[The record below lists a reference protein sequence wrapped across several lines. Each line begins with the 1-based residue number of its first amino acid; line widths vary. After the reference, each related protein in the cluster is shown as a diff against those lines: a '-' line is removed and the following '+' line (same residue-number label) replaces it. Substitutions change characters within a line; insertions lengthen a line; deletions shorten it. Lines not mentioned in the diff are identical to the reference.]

1 MTTTLAVDVG
11 QTSSRLVL
19 SRADGQV
26 ERWTG
31 AGGRAGESAEAA
43 LLDVLTEAIG
53 SLGSSAPASIDTV
66 SAGLTGLQGRP
77 ARAADVLEELRR
89 RWQTSRVILA
99 DDALTSYVG
108 ALGLRRGVVVAAGTG
123 AVTLATDG
131 STRHARVDGWGY
143 LVGDLGSGYW
153 IGRRGLEAALQA
165 VDGRGGSPA
174 LERLATSAYGDLETL
189 PLRLAADP
197 DRVRLVAK
205 FAHETATAAHS
216 GDAIAA
222 RIWREAADH
231 LAEAVAAACRRIGLS
246 DEEIEVSWT
255 GRLFCAGA
263 LLTEPFAAGVTERLP
278 AATLRAPAGGSLDGA
293 LGLAALSRMPALHP
307 LVTSAAAA

>member
-1 MTTTLAVDVG
+1 MTFAAAEPEPARSIARLFLL
-11 QTSSRLVL
+11 QTSC
-19 SRADGQV
+19 SRA
-26 ERWTG
+26 
-31 AGGRAGESAEAA
+31 
-43 LLDVLTEAIG
+43 
-53 SLGSSAPASIDTV
+53 
-66 SAGLTGLQGRP
+66 
-77 ARAADVLEELRR
+77 
-89 RWQTSRVILA
+89 
-99 DDALTSYVG
+99 
-108 ALGLRRGVVVAAGTG
+108 AAGPITRERRLG
-123 AVTLATDG
+123 VT
-131 STRHARVDGWGY
+131 SF
-143 LVGDLGSGYW
+143 
-153 IGRRGLEAALQA
+153 
-165 VDGRGGSPA
+165 GRGGSPA